1 MDLWIHLMHRT
12 TETHLPIGVHP
23 YDNTYWTFVHNN
35 CINTLK
41 TPNIFIHTFLQDLL
55 LERKMHPSI
64 PIFSR
69 KIVVWKRHAENPFY
83 NVAQANMMW
92 GVYTKTQRAYF
103 GFARLA
109 RVWKLKHAK
118 IQVDFDLYMNPIT
131 LTPKKSIQLYQDGA
145 IYYFTIPNLISICNT
160 SLMNSHGFFC
170 EPLVPKNPYTNIPF
184 SYTNMYLIYVAIR
197 ESNYRMSNL
206 IHLYYLCDFNIQRF
220 YFNHEATIRDEHISN
235 FVKSASDEIVSTYIR
250 QMLRKVKIK
259 RRLLIDEDFPIDVLA
274 STMRP
279 FLKLYL
285 IHGFS
290 ISNTEYRYRAYFELK
305 YKLQKFV
312 EFNPTYG
319 RKISVRKPF
328 CNTLSPRHY
337 YYEEKFIT
345 HHLSFYDIHIDENAD
360 IYADKVAV
368 ESSDDELEAGDNDLE
383 VGDDDLEVGED
394 ESVS

>member
-1 MDLWIHLMHRT
+1 MDLWIHLMHRMV
-12 TETHLPIGVHP
+12 ETHLPIDVHP

-35 CINTLK
+35 CINTLQ
-41 TPNIFIHTFLQDLL
+41 TPNIFIHVFLQDLL
-55 LERKMHPSI
+55 LERKIYSPV
-64 PIFSR
+64 PFFPR
-69 KIVVWKRHAENPFY
+69 KIVIWKQHVENPFY
-83 NVAQANMMW
+83 SAAQKDKMW
-92 GVYTKTQRAYF
+92 NVYTRTQRAYF
-103 GFARLA
+103 GFARLV

-259 RRLLIDEDFPIDVLA
+259 RRLFIDEDFPIDVLA

-328 CNTLSPRHY
+328 CNILSRRHH
-337 YYEEKFIT
+337 YEEQFIT
-345 HHLSFYDIHIDENAD
+345 HHISFYDIHIDENTN
-360 IYADKVAV
+360 IYADKGVV
-368 ESSDDELEAGDNDLE
+368 DESESSDDELDESSDNELE
-383 VGDDDLEVGED
+383 VAED